1 MWMSRNGRWPSSSNS
16 IVNFILSCIPLS
28 WFKKSVSF
36 SLLCGQITKVSSTY
50 LYQQDGLYMACLM
63 AFSSKSSMKKFA
75 MTGESGEQT
84 DGVAMGYVLFDI
96 LHDTEWGM

>member
-1 MWMSRNGRWPSSSNS
+1 
-16 IVNFILSCIPLS
+16 
-28 WFKKSVSF
+28 
-36 SLLCGQITKVSSTY
+36 
-50 LYQQDGLYMACLM
+50 
-63 AFSSKSSMKKFA
+63 MKKFA